1 MGRRAG
7 IDLHLHSS
15 ASDGEQPPGEV
26 VRAAAARG
34 LGTIA
39 LTDHDTLAGVKAAR
53 EAGAA
58 IGVRVI
64 SGCEF
69 SVGASWGEMHL
80 LGYFLP
86 VDSEELSKFLEQQR
100 SKRAARAL
108 AMVRKLVALGVK
120 VRMDDVLAAAGGGA
134 VGRPHLARA
143 MVAAGAVSGIAEAFE
158 RYLAFGRPAFVPK
171 DLPHIPAVTALV
183 RKVGGVSVA
192 AHLKDRGT
200 LAKVQELKDLGVD
213 GVEVLHPSHEE
224 NVRERLL
231 KAASAAGLV
240 PTGGSDWHGD
250 SRVDGER
257 GALGSVD
264 VPAEWLERLEE
275 LHRSRSTA
283 KEVRR

>member
-1 MGRRAG
+1 MGPGAG

-15 ASDGEQPPGEV
+15 ASDGEHPPAQL
-26 VRAAAARG
+26 VRAAAATG

-39 LTDHDTLAGVKAAR
+39 LTDHDTLAGVKAAQ

-58 IGVRVI
+58 VGVRVI

-69 SVGASWGEMHL
+69 SVGANWGEMHL

-86 VDSEELSKFLEQQR
+86 PDSEELSSFLEDQR
-100 SKRAARAL
+100 SKRAARAA

-120 VRMDDVLAAAGGGA
+120 LGMDDVLAVANGGA
-134 VGRPHLARA
+134 VGRPHVARA

-171 DLPHIPAVTALV
+171 ELPDIATVTALIREV
-183 RKVGGVSVA
+183 AGVSVA

-200 LAKVQELKDLGVD
+200 LAVAQELKDLGVD
-213 GVEVLHPSHEE
+213 GVEVLHPSHGE
-224 NVRERLL
+224 NIRERLL
-231 KAASAAGLV
+231 KAASAAGLL

-250 SRVDGER
+250 SLVDGQR

-264 VPAEWLERLEE
+264 VPAEWLERLEA
-275 LHRSRSTA
+275 LHRSRSAA
-283 KEVRR
+283 KEVRQ